1 MNWVD
6 IILIIVF
13 AISVWAGWRNG
24 FILGSVYLITWTGSL
39 LLAYIFYP
47 SLSNVMGNLFNMG
60 PWLNPVSFV
69 VTAILARII
78 LGFIFHFITRTVPER
93 SNHNPVNKI
102 LGVVP
107 GAVNGFIYAVI
118 LSALMLSFPFSVKVT
133 NSVRDS
139 HFGTNLAMQSEWVN
153 RKLAPVFND
162 AIRQTL
168 NTLTVQPGAEET
180 VDLHFTYTKA
190 KPRPD
195 LEAEMLSLVN
205 NERAKHGM
213 KPLIADP
220 DLLPVARAQSNDMF
234 MRGYFAHNNPEGK
247 SPFDRMKDAKVRF
260 NTAGENLALAQTLE
274 IAHNG
279 LMNSPGHRANIL
291 NPAFGRVGI
300 GIMDGGFYGL
310 MISQEFRD

>member
-6 IILIIVF
+6 ILLIIVF
-13 AISVWAGWRNG
+13 VVSIWAGWRNG

-39 LLAYIFYP
+39 LLAYFFYP
-47 SLSNVMGNLFNMG
+47 YMSNALGNLFNMG

-69 VTAILARII
+69 VTAVLARIL
-78 LGFIFHFITRTVPER
+78 LGVIFHLITRNVPER
-93 SNHNPVNKI
+93 SNHNPVNKV

-107 GAVNGFIYAVI
+107 GAINGFIYAVI

-133 NSVRDS
+133 DSVRDS
-139 HFGTNLAMQSEWVN
+139 RFGTNLAMKSEWVN

-195 LEAEMLSLVN
+195 LEAEMLKLVN
-205 NERAKHGM
+205 AERVKNGLR
-213 KPLIADP
+213 PLAADP
-220 DLLPVARAQSNDMF
+220 QLLPVARAQSNDMF

-247 SPFDRMKDAKVRF
+247 TPFDRMKDAKVNF
-260 NTAGENLALAQTLE
+260 LTAGENLALAQTLE

-291 NPAFGRVGI
+291 NPSFGRVGI

-310 MISQEFRD
+310 MISQEFRN